1 MLKNALNRVVIF
13 YRQHPVTASIL
24 AAILVITTDFF
35 TGKYIRFPIV
45 YVLPVGMAA
54 WGQKRGV
61 AILLSI
67 LLPLARLVFHFP
79 WHVTQSLS
87 SVSINTPIR
96 MAALLLYAILI
107 ARTSRQSMEL
117 EKEVKQLEGILP
129 ICASCKRIRNES
141 GVYVN
146 LESYITTHSQASFS
160 HGLCPDCVKKMYPD
174 FDF

>member
-1 MLKNALNRVVIF
+1 
-13 YRQHPVTASIL
+13 
-24 AAILVITTDFF
+24 
-35 TGKYIRFPIV
+35 
-45 YVLPVGMAA
+45 
-54 WGQKRGV
+54 
-61 AILLSI
+61 
-67 LLPLARLVFHFP
+67 
-79 WHVTQSLS
+79 
-87 SVSINTPIR
+87 

>member
-1 MLKNALNRVVIF
+1 
-13 YRQHPVTASIL
+13 
-24 AAILVITTDFF
+24 
-35 TGKYIRFPIV
+35 
-45 YVLPVGMAA
+45 
-54 WGQKRGV
+54 
-61 AILLSI
+61 
-67 LLPLARLVFHFP
+67 
-79 WHVTQSLS
+79 
-87 SVSINTPIR
+87 

-146 LESYITTHSQASFS
+146 LENYITAHSQASFS